1 MTTAEPAEVRVDR
14 PVGRLGPKREGL
26 SVKLTFE
33 QHDYPNPKYKWC
45 VVKLDGQEIGRCEMD
60 SEGRLVPRGG
70 RKARE
75 PGEIGLLLV
84 RNMLADARKR
94 KSAALADWFVFSRM
108 RGSWLR
114 RANASN
120 VAGAA
125 VDSLVFP
132 LAAGFPL
139 VYVPLQFMAKVLGGA
154 LWTAVLARSAQRASA

>member
-1 MTTAEPAEVRVDR
+1 M
-14 PVGRLGPKREGL
+14 
-26 SVKLTFE
+26 TFE

-94 KSAALADWFVFSRM
+94 KSAALADETRALM
-108 RGSWLR
+108 LLRGLKVAAKRSKTP
-114 RANASN
+114 NAEVTGLSH
-120 VAGAA
+120 
-125 VDSLVFP
+125 DD
-132 LAAGFPL
+132 
-139 VYVPLQFMAKVLGGA
+139 
-154 LWTAVLARSAQRASA
+154 R